1 MKIDFDYQIVD
12 ENDKAVPDVDGSP
25 VKIATLLK
33 RAVLADANIDGTSIK
48 SEEKLERY
56 ELFLKL
62 RQADKDTDFSLAEVT
77 LLDSAVRVYST
88 LILGQLHYLLNNKT
102 P

>member
-12 ENDKAVPDVDGSP
+12 ADNKPVPDIDETP
-25 VKIATLLK
+25 VKVVTLFK
-33 RAVLADANIDGTSIK
+33 RAVLADANPDGSQVK
-48 SEEKLERY
+48 PEQKLERY

-77 LLDSAVRVYST
+77 LLDSAVRVFPT

>member
-12 ENDKAVPDVDGSP
+12 ENDKPVPDVDGSP
-25 VKIATLLK
+25 VKIVTLLK
-33 RAVLADANIDGTSIK
+33 RAVLADANIDGTPIK
-48 SEEKLERY
+48 PEEKLERY

-88 LILGQLHYLLNNKT
+88 LILGQLHYLLNNKN